1 MGFERGAI
9 TALIRRPSLLLEA
22 LRTWWAMR
30 RVGGVGVAG
39 SYLRWRALTAYGDI
53 SATVSAQDLLNYL
66 HWRRGMRQVRNG
78 EWEA

>member
-1 MGFERGAI
+1 MGFERGALA
-9 TALIRRPSLLLEA
+9 ALIRRPPLLLEA

-39 SYLRWRALTAYGDI
+39 SYLAWRSMTAYGDI
-53 SATVSAQDLLNYL
+53 SATTSAQDLLHYL
-66 HWRRGMRQVRNG
+66 QWRRGMRSVRNG